1 MLALKILGIVIFALL
16 MLIFAICFIPISL
29 RLTSKAD
36 ERLGYKVYVLG
47 VPIPLKKFTKKNG
60 ENSDKPEAEK
70 DEDKVSKVKSK
81 PSLDELADIVKA
93 LAKQF
98 FWLLK
103 RFKINKLHILSISA
117 GTDAAAIA
125 MQYGAICAVLYPV
138 TAIIESNMRIK
149 RNASDISVVC
159 DFEREEPVFELD
171 IKVSIQVFYLLQAGL
186 AFLSYIVKQRAEKEI
201 NK

>member
-1 MLALKILGIVIFALL
+1 MIALKIIGIVIGALIL
-16 MLIFAICFIPISL
+16 LIGAICIIPVSF

-36 ERLGYKVYVLG
+36 ERLGYKLYVLG
-47 VPIPLKKFTKKNG
+47 IPINLEKLIKKREGNSTTPENEKG
-60 ENSDKPEAEK
+60 EGD
-70 DEDKVSKVKSK
+70 KVKSK

-103 RFKINKLHILSISA
+103 RFKICKLHILSISA
-117 GTDAAAIA
+117 GEDAAEIA

-149 RNASDISVVC
+149 KNAADISVLC
-159 DFEREEPVFELD
+159 DFEQNEPVFELD
-171 IKVSIQVFYLLQAGL
+171 IKVSVKVFYLLQAGL
-186 AFLSYIVKQRAEKEI
+186 SALTDIVKQRAEKEI
-201 NK
+201 TK